1 MVISVKISK
10 QQEKEIINL
19 LHMGYS
25 SKSIIDVMKKKYKLQ
40 LTSGEI
46 VVIAKKMGIRKIGSK
61 DANSLKDKMENISYS
76 LPTILKNDTYKSK
89 LKKNT
94 ILILLCLIVLFVC
107 IYVLGGLKVFM
118 ISLSVFGVIV
128 ISLVLLVYF
137 KFVYKNKSI
146 REKLF
151 KKNK

>member
-1 MVISVKISK
+1 MKIGK
-10 QQEKEIINL
+10 QQEKEVINL

-25 SKSIIDVMKKKYKLQ
+25 SKSIIAVMKRKYKLQ
-40 LTSGEI
+40 LTNGEI
-46 VVIAKKMGIRKIGSK
+46 IVIAKKMGIRKIGNK

-76 LPTILKNDTYKSK
+76 LPTILDNETYKTK
-89 LKKNT
+89 LKKNL
-94 ILILLCLIVLFVC
+94 ILILLCLIILFVC
-107 IYVLGGLKVFM
+107 IYFLGGLKIFL
-118 ISLSVFGVIV
+118 ISLSVFGVII
-128 ISLVLLVYF
+128 ISLITLVYL